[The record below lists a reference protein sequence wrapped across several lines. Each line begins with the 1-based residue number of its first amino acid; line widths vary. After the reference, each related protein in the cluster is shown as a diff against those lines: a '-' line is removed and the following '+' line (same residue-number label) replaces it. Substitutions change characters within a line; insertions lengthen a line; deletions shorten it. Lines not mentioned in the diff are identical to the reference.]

1 VLQSAHAM
9 LLVTAVIWLAACS
22 GSDDSTPQS
31 TTSQSPTTSQEPTK
45 PPPTTPT
52 TAPPGPAPGSGSGGT
67 GSGGTDGTFNQGYGF
82 NGLVRTIVMAQDGTR
97 DLYVGGDFTNYNG
110 TPTNRLIRIHPN
122 GTVAQAFGQGF
133 DQPVIVLAPATDGSN
148 ALYVGGW
155 FTQFS
160 GQAAPKLVRLT
171 SNGLRDSTFQVDQ
184 FFGQDAFQST
194 FVIDLA
200 VTEDGSR
207 DVYVAGNVV
216 EGVPGTPVDRIVGRV
231 VRLNPDGSPD
241 PAFADVR
248 YVGPPDLNSEMV
260 WAIAVPDGSGKVYV
274 GGTLAG
280 APGGLIRLNPDGTID
295 STFTGVAGN
304 AGTIE
309 LAVDGSRDI
318 YAGGLRA
325 FGPIRVHETGALDTT
340 FSPTE
345 PITTLGT
352 YAIAVAVDGTGDVV
366 VSAFS
371 RLLRLNRNGDLA
383 PTFQE
388 PTLSPALPGPNG
400 DHSVYA
406 MAPIPDGTGD
416 LYIGGAFSAYNGAP
430 ANNFARIHA
439 DGSLA
444 STGTA
449 LP

>member
-1 VLQSAHAM
+1 MTQPARAVL
-9 LLVTAVIWLAACS
+9 VVIAVMWLAACG
-22 GSDDSTPQS
+22 GSDNSTPQS
-31 TTSQSPTTSQEPTK
+31 TTNQPPTTAQEPIK

-52 TAPPGPAPGSGSGGT
+52 TAPPGPAPGSGAGGT
-67 GSGGTDGTFNQGYGF
+67 GGAFNEGYGF

-110 TPTNRLIRIHPN
+110 TPTNRLIRLHPN

-133 DQPVIVLAPATDGSN
+133 DQPVITLAPATDGSH
-148 ALYVGGW
+148 ALYAGGW
-155 FTQFS
+155 FTQFN
-160 GQAAPKLVRLT
+160 GQAAPQLIRLT
-171 SNGLRDSTFQVDQ
+171 SSGLRDSTFQVDQ

-241 PAFADVR
+241 PAFGDVR
-248 YVGPPDLNSEMV
+248 YIGPPDLNTEMV
-260 WAIAVPDGSGKVYV
+260 WAIAVPPGSGKVYV
-274 GGTLAG
+274 GGLLTG
-280 APGGLIRLNPDGTID
+280 VPNGLIRLNPDGTID
-295 STFTGVAGN
+295 STFTGVVGN

-309 LAVDGSRDI
+309 IAADGSRDI
-318 YAGGLRA
+318 YAGGRRA

-340 FSPTE
+340 FSPPE
-345 PITTLGT
+345 PIKALNTIV
-352 YAIAVAVDGTGDVV
+352 IAPAVDGTGDVV
-366 VSAFS
+366 VSESF
-371 RLLRLNRNGDLA
+371 RLLRLNRNGQLV

-400 DHSVYA
+400 DHTVYT
-406 MAPIPDGTGD
+406 MVPIPDGIGD
-416 LYIGGAFSAYNGAP
+416 LYIGGSFSAYNGGP

-444 STGTA
+444 STGVA
-449 LP
+449 FAP

>member
-1 VLQSAHAM
+1 
-9 LLVTAVIWLAACS
+9 
-22 GSDDSTPQS
+22 
-31 TTSQSPTTSQEPTK
+31 
-45 PPPTTPT
+45 
-52 TAPPGPAPGSGSGGT
+52 
-67 GSGGTDGTFNQGYGF
+67 
-82 NGLVRTIVMAQDGTR
+82 MAQDGTQ

-110 TPTNRLIRIHPN
+110 TPTNRLIRLHPN
-122 GTVAQAFGQGF
+122 GTVAQAFSQGF
-133 DQPVIVLAPATDGSN
+133 DQPVIALAPATDGSN
-148 ALYVGGW
+148 ALYAGGW
-155 FTQFS
+155 FTQFN
-160 GQAAPKLVRLT
+160 GQAVPQLVRLT
-171 SNGLRDSTFQVDQ
+171 ASGLRDSTFQVDQ
-184 FFGQDAFQST
+184 FFGQDAFQSA

-200 VTEDGSR
+200 VTEDGSN

-216 EGVPGTPVDRIVGRV
+216 EGVPETPVDRIVGRV

-241 PAFADVR
+241 PAFGDVR
-248 YVGPPDLNSEMV
+248 YVGPPDLNTEIV
-260 WAIAVPDGSGKVYV
+260 WAIAVPPASGKVYV
-274 GGTLAG
+274 GGLLGTN
-280 APGGLIRLNPDGTID
+280 GLIRLNPDGTVD
-295 STFTGVAGN
+295 STFTGLPGN

-309 LAVDGSRDI
+309 LAADGSRDI

-345 PITTLGT
+345 PINTLAT
-352 YAIAVAVDGTGDVV
+352 FAIASAEDGTGDVV
-366 VSAFS
+366 VSGPF
-371 RLLRLNRNGDLA
+371 RLLRINRNGELA

-400 DHSVYA
+400 DHSVYT
-406 MAPIPDGTGD
+406 MVPIPDGTRD
-416 LYIGGAFSAYNGAP
+416 FYIGGAFSAYNGGP